1 MGTRVYK
8 LTETNDGRCLFEM
21 SENIGGPIFPLFANK
36 IPSFDASF
44 TTFAADLKSAA
55 EKA

>member
-21 SENIGGPIFPLFANK
+21 SDKIGGPIFPLFANK